1 VVGLGTLI
9 NTATVLI
16 GGMVGIAMGDRI
28 PDRVRLIV
36 VQVIGMVTIGLGLS
50 DLLKTHNM
58 VFPLLGMVFGAV
70 IGEVLRIE
78 DRLEGIGEVI
88 RKRFAKRQ
96 DPGPFISGF
105 VTATLLFC
113 IGPLT
118 ILGAIQDASGETP
131 QLYIIKGTL
140 DGFMSVIFGA
150 IHGVGVLFSAVSV
163 FVVQGTLTLFGT
175 QLDSL
180 LNDRMRIELFA
191 TGGLAVMAI
200 GLNSAGHQKDSFG
213 FAASRLD
220 CDSGIGSALRGQ
232 YGSAEI
238 AKHVW
243 KVCAQDRCAGNCA
256 SFFCSCK

>member
-1 VVGLGTLI
+1 VIGIGTLI
-9 NTATVLI
+9 NTATVI
-16 GGMVGIAMGDRI
+16 VGGTVGIAMGDKI
-28 PDRVRLIV
+28 PERVRVVV

-70 IGEVLRIE
+70 IGELLRIE
-78 DRLEGIGEVI
+78 DRLQGIGEFI

-96 DPGPFISGF
+96 EPGPFVTGF

-118 ILGAIQDASGETP
+118 ILGAIQDASGATP
-131 QLYIIKGTL
+131 QLYITKGTL

-163 FVVQGTLTLFGT
+163 FIVQGTLTLFGT
-175 QLDSL
+175 RLDAL

-191 TGGLAVMAI
+191 AGGLAVMAI
-200 GLNSAGHQKDSFG
+200 GLNLLDIKKIRLGSLLPGLIITPILVQL
-213 FAASRLD
+213 FADHTGL
-220 CDSGIGSALRGQ
+220 LR
-232 YGSAEI
+232 
-238 AKHVW
+238 
-243 KVCAQDRCAGNCA
+243 
-256 SFFCSCK
+256 

>member
-1 VVGLGTLI
+1 MIGLGTLI
-9 NTATVLI
+9 NTATVLV
-16 GGMVGIAMGDRI
+16 GGTVGIAMGNKI
-28 PDRVRLIV
+28 PDRVRTIV
-36 VQVIGMVTIGLGLS
+36 VQVIGMLTIGLGLS

-70 IGEVLRIE
+70 IVEILRIE
-78 DRLEGIGEVI
+78 DRLEGIGEII

-105 VTATLLFC
+105 VTASLLFC

-118 ILGAIQDASGETP
+118 ILGAIQDASGVTP

-163 FVVQGTLTLFGT
+163 FIVQGTLTLFGT
-175 QLDSL
+175 RLDSL

-200 GLNSAGHQKDSFG
+200 GLNLLEIKKIRLGSLLPGLIITPILVKL
-213 FAASRLD
+213 FADGTGL
-220 CDSGIGSALRGQ
+220 LR
-232 YGSAEI
+232 
-238 AKHVW
+238 
-243 KVCAQDRCAGNCA
+243 
-256 SFFCSCK
+256 

>member
-16 GGMVGIAMGDRI
+16 GGTVGIAMGDKI
-28 PDRVRLIV
+28 PERVRIIV
-36 VQVIGMVTIGLGLS
+36 VQVIGMLTLGLGLS

-58 VFPLLGMVFGAV
+58 VFPLLGMVIGAA

-96 DPGPFISGF
+96 ESGPFISGF

-118 ILGAIQDASGETP
+118 ILGAIQDASGATP

-191 TGGLAVMAI
+191 TGGIAVMAI
-200 GLNSAGHQKDSFG
+200 GLNLLDIKKIRLGSLLPGLIVTPLLVQL
-213 FAASRLD
+213 FADNTGL
-220 CDSGIGSALRGQ
+220 LR
-232 YGSAEI
+232 
-238 AKHVW
+238 
-243 KVCAQDRCAGNCA
+243 
-256 SFFCSCK
+256 

>member
-16 GGMVGIAMGDRI
+16 GGTVGIAMGDKI
-28 PDRVRLIV
+28 PDRVRAIV
-36 VQVIGMVTIGLGLS
+36 VQVIGMVTIGIGLS

-88 RKRFAKRQ
+88 RKRFAKGQ
-96 DPGPFISGF
+96 DPGRFVSGF

-118 ILGAIQDASGETP
+118 IPGAIQDASGATP

-180 LNDRMRIELFA
+180 LNDRMRVELFSA
-191 TGGLAVMAI
+191 GGLAVMAI
-200 GLNSAGHQKDSFG
+200 GLNLLDIKKIRLGSLLPGLILTPVLVQL
-213 FAASRLD
+213 FADNTGL
-220 CDSGIGSALRGQ
+220 LR
-232 YGSAEI
+232 
-238 AKHVW
+238 
-243 KVCAQDRCAGNCA
+243 
-256 SFFCSCK
+256 

>member
-1 VVGLGTLI
+1 MIGLGTLI
-9 NTATVLI
+9 NTATVLV
-16 GGMVGIAMGDRI
+16 GGTVGIAMGNKI
-28 PDRVRLIV
+28 PDRVRTIV
-36 VQVIGMVTIGLGLS
+36 VQVIGMLTIGLGLS

-78 DRLEGIGEVI
+78 DRLEGIGEII
-88 RKRFAKRQ
+88 RMRFAKRQ

-105 VTATLLFC
+105 VTASLLFC

-118 ILGAIQDASGETP
+118 ILGAIQDASGATP

-163 FVVQGTLTLFGT
+163 FIVQGTLTLFGT
-175 QLDSL
+175 SLDSL
-180 LNDRMRIELFA
+180 LNDRMRVELFA

-200 GLNSAGHQKDSFG
+200 GLNLLEIKKIRLGSLLPGLIITPILVKL
-213 FAASRLD
+213 FADGTGL
-220 CDSGIGSALRGQ
+220 LR
-232 YGSAEI
+232 
-238 AKHVW
+238 
-243 KVCAQDRCAGNCA
+243 
-256 SFFCSCK
+256 

>member
-1 VVGLGTLI
+1 MIGLGTLI
-9 NTATVLI
+9 NTATVI
-16 GGMVGIAMGDRI
+16 VGGTVGIAMGDKI
-28 PDRVRLIV
+28 PERVRVVV

-70 IGEVLRIE
+70 IGELLRIE
-78 DRLEGIGEVI
+78 DRLQGIGEFI

-96 DPGPFISGF
+96 ESGPFVTGF

-118 ILGAIQDASGETP
+118 ILGAIQDASGATP

-150 IHGVGVLFSAVSV
+150 IYGVGALFSAVSV
-163 FVVQGTLTLFGT
+163 LIVQGTLTLFGT
-175 QLDSL
+175 RLDAL

-191 TGGLAVMAI
+191 AGGLAVMAI
-200 GLNSAGHQKDSFG
+200 GLNLLDIKKIRLGSLLPGLVVTPILVQL
-213 FAASRLD
+213 FADHTGL
-220 CDSGIGSALRGQ
+220 LR
-232 YGSAEI
+232 
-238 AKHVW
+238 
-243 KVCAQDRCAGNCA
+243 
-256 SFFCSCK
+256 

>member
-1 VVGLGTLI
+1 
-9 NTATVLI
+9 
-16 GGMVGIAMGDRI
+16 MGNKI
-28 PDRVRLIV
+28 PERVRIIV
-36 VQVIGMVTIGLGLS
+36 VQVIGMLTIGLGLS

-58 VFPLLGMVFGAV
+58 VFPLLGMVIGAV

-96 DPGPFISGF
+96 EPGPFISGF

-118 ILGAIQDASGETP
+118 ILGAIQDASGATP

-191 TGGLAVMAI
+191 TGGIAVMAI
-200 GLNSAGHQKDSFG
+200 GLNLLDIKKIRLGSLLPGLIVTPLLVQL
-213 FAASRLD
+213 FADNTGL
-220 CDSGIGSALRGQ
+220 LR
-232 YGSAEI
+232 
-238 AKHVW
+238 
-243 KVCAQDRCAGNCA
+243 
-256 SFFCSCK
+256 

>member
-1 VVGLGTLI
+1 MVGLGTLI

-16 GGMVGIAMGDRI
+16 GGMVGIAMGDKI
-28 PDRVRLIV
+28 PDRVRVIV

-58 VFPLLGMVFGAV
+58 VFPLLGMVFGAI

-78 DRLEGIGEVI
+78 DRLAGIGEVI

-118 ILGAIQDASGETP
+118 VLGAIQDASGETP

-200 GLNSAGHQKDSFG
+200 GLNLLDIKKIRLGSLLPGLIVTPVLVQL
-213 FAASRLD
+213 FADNTGL
-220 CDSGIGSALRGQ
+220 LR
-232 YGSAEI
+232 
-238 AKHVW
+238 
-243 KVCAQDRCAGNCA
+243 
-256 SFFCSCK
+256 

>member
-1 VVGLGTLI
+1 MIGLGTLI
-9 NTATVLI
+9 NTATVI
-16 GGMVGIAMGDRI
+16 VGGTVGIAMGDKI
-28 PDRVRLIV
+28 PERVRVIV

-70 IGEVLRIE
+70 IGELLRIE
-78 DRLEGIGEVI
+78 DRLQGIGEFI

-96 DPGPFISGF
+96 ESGPFVTGF

-118 ILGAIQDASGETP
+118 ILGAIQDASGATP

-150 IHGVGVLFSAVSV
+150 IYAVGALFSAVSV
-163 FVVQGTLTLFGT
+163 LIVQGTLTLFGT
-175 QLDSL
+175 RLDAL

-191 TGGLAVMAI
+191 AGGLAVMAI
-200 GLNSAGHQKDSFG
+200 GLNLLDIKKIRLGSLLPGLVVTPILVQL
-213 FAASRLD
+213 FADHTGL
-220 CDSGIGSALRGQ
+220 LR
-232 YGSAEI
+232 
-238 AKHVW
+238 
-243 KVCAQDRCAGNCA
+243 
-256 SFFCSCK
+256 

>member
-1 VVGLGTLI
+1 MIGLGTLI
-9 NTATVLI
+9 NTATVLV
-16 GGMVGIAMGDRI
+16 GGTVGIAMGNKI
-28 PDRVRLIV
+28 PDRVRIIV
-36 VQVIGMVTIGLGLS
+36 VQVIGMLTIGLGLS

-70 IGEVLRIE
+70 IGEILRIE
-78 DRLEGIGEVI
+78 DRLEGIGEII

-105 VTATLLFC
+105 VTASLLFC

-118 ILGAIQDASGETP
+118 ILGAIQDASGVTP

-163 FVVQGTLTLFGT
+163 FIVQGTLTLFGT
-175 QLDSL
+175 RLDSL

-200 GLNSAGHQKDSFG
+200 GLNLLEIKKIRLGSLLPGLIITPILVKL
-213 FAASRLD
+213 FADGTGL
-220 CDSGIGSALRGQ
+220 LR
-232 YGSAEI
+232 
-238 AKHVW
+238 
-243 KVCAQDRCAGNCA
+243 
-256 SFFCSCK
+256 